1 MKDMNKNSKEDLF
14 ITPRYAALMDNPVM
28 YAAPDISSFVIDG
41 MTVVLHVYSP
51 VNKNIS
57 SQALTPDVKTDDDRT
72 EKISG

>member
-51 VNKNIS
+51 VNKEY
-57 SQALTPDVKTDDDRT
+57 L
-72 EKISG
+72 ISGCLLRMSKG